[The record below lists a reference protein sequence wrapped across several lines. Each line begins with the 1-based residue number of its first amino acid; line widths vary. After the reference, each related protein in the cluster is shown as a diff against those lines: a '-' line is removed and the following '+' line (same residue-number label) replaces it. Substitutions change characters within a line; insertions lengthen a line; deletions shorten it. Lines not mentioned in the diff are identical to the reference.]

1 MSSRSAV
8 MCAASIA
15 ETVTLSRRTR
25 LTCIAVCNSSSVGIT
40 GSVCARDKGR
50 SVVGLLKQ
58 DVQRR
63 HVVVPLNQSG
73 DSTEARNGFPVER
86 PDFLADARAVIVDA
100 QGASVRESLDAV
112 SGQMDFADGFGR
124 QGGDIGRGI
133 PAMVMGADA
142 DIVDVAKD
150 AAAGTG
156 CDSGHELPFRNDG
169 VAEGDV
175 G

>member
-8 MCAASIA
+8 ICPA
-15 ETVTLSRRTR
+15 
-25 LTCIAVCNSSSVGIT
+25 CIAVCSSSSVGMA

-73 DSTEARNGFPVER
+73 DSTEARNCVPVER

-124 QGGDIGRGI
+124 QGGDI
-133 PAMVMGADA
+133 
-142 DIVDVAKD
+142 
-150 AAAGTG
+150 
-156 CDSGHELPFRNDG
+156 
-169 VAEGDV
+169 
-175 G
+175 